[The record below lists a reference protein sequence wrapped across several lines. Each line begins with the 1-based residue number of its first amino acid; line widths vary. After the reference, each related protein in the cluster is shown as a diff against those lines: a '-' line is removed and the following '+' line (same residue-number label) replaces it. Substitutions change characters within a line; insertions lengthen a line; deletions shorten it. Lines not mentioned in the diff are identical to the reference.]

1 MHTPQTLHDSSP
13 YGVHCKVNAGDLGRL
28 LSKLLRL
35 SQSSILR
42 ADKDILILPDEVRPI
57 CMDGRRAL
65 IIDEKYP
72 GRDKKFVTCVIDGST
87 GEILWLKEGKGTAS
101 PDGFFRS
108 LTPEQKEDIEVVSI
122 DRGNAYL
129 KALREHLPHV
139 SISFDPFHIIKNV
152 NDAVDE
158 VRFAPCLPQCLRA
171 SGSHR
176 GCRFPPPRGY
186 HGRSGAPH
194 QRFPFPAFFSPPH
207 DLH

>member
-13 YGVHCKVNAGDLGRL
+13 YGVHCKVTSARL

-42 ADKDILILPDEVRPI
+42 ADKDILTLLDEIRPI

-65 IIDEKYP
+65 IIDEKYL

-87 GEILWLKEGKGTAS
+87 GEILRLKEGKETAS
-101 PDGFFRS
+101 LDGFFRS

-139 SISFDPFHIIKNV
+139 SISFDPLHIIKNA
-152 NDAVDE
+152 NNAVDE
-158 VRFAPCLPQCLRA
+158 VRFAPCLPPCLRA

-176 GCRFPPPRGY
+176 GCRFPPP
-186 HGRSGAPH
+186 
-194 QRFPFPAFFSPPH
+194 
-207 DLH
+207 